1 MIDGRSNLLAS
12 ELGDIFARLGW
23 HRAGFAAMATESAT
37 AVAVQYRS
45 PKFGAVRVVSC
56 DALGVARWLKTHA
69 VKPGGKAKFEELL
82 DRKESVAAA
91 PVQQLLN
98 LTEPVARRAMRP
110 SGGVS

>member
-23 HRAGFAAMATESAT
+23 HRAGFTAMATESAT
-37 AVAVQYRS
+37 AVAVHRS

>member
-1 MIDGRSNLLAS
+1 MIDGHSNLLAS
-12 ELGDIFARLGW
+12 EMNDIFARIGW
-23 HRAGFAAMATESAT
+23 HRSGFTAMATESAT

-82 DRKESVAAA
+82 DRKESAAST
-91 PVQQLLN
+91 PVQQMLDLS
-98 LTEPVARRAMRP
+98 EPLARRAMKP
-110 SGGVS
+110 

>member
-23 HRAGFAAMATESAT
+23 HRAGFTAMATESAT

-56 DALGVARWLKTHA
+56 DALGVARWLKLHA
-69 VKPGGKAKFEELL
+69 VKPGCRADDLGLRWEVKTNFFIEPTNGTVTSARTAKA
-82 DRKESVAAA
+82 
-91 PVQQLLN
+91 
-98 LTEPVARRAMRP
+98 
-110 SGGVS
+110 

>member
-23 HRAGFAAMATESAT
+23 HRSGFIAMPTESANS
-37 AVAVQYRS
+37 VAIQYRS
-45 PKFGAVRVVSC
+45 PQFGVVRVVSC
-56 DALGVARWLKTHA
+56 DPLGVARWLKTNA
-69 VKPGGKAKFEELL
+69 ITPGGKAQFLAIL

-98 LTEPVARRAMRP
+98 LSEPIARRAMKP
-110 SGGVS
+110 

>member
-12 ELGDIFARLGW
+12 ELNDIFSRLGW
-23 HRAGFAAMATESAT
+23 HRSGFISMPTESA
-37 AVAVQYRS
+37 AVVAIQYRS
-45 PKFGAVRVVSC
+45 PQFGAVRIVSC
-56 DALGVARWLKTHA
+56 DALGVARWLKTNA
-69 VKPGGKAKFEELL
+69 IKPGGKAQFLAIL